1 MKLRGGLEQH
11 LQPLLGRIRRC
22 RRHNLHRLTL
32 DLGQGPEQ
40 LRIHTVVH
48 DGDAAGV
55 DTEVGDNIGAGG
67 TGYRYHPIQLTGHPG
82 LHGEEIMPAPDQ
94 QASEK
99 TALTGQSQA
108 PVPGNGVMDGGHQ
121 RHTRP
126 LDIENAVRQGLVV
139 VDHVKIPGPGQ
150 QPVPG
155 PLTEGPGLDKAPG
168 QLAEP
173 LPSGQRVP
181 QQLAGPGRLQAVGIE
196 VEAGQFLQHHTV
208 IKIGIRGTGH
218 HGDLVALAP

>member
-1 MKLRGGLEQH
+1 
-11 LQPLLGRIRRC
+11 
-22 RRHNLHRLTL
+22 
-32 DLGQGPEQ
+32 
-40 LRIHTVVH
+40 
-48 DGDAAGV
+48 
-55 DTEVGDNIGAGG
+55 
-67 TGYRYHPIQLTGHPG
+67 
-82 LHGEEIMPAPDQ
+82 MPAPDQ
-94 QASEK
+94 QSSGK
-99 TALTGQSQA
+99 TALAGQSQA

-196 VEAGQFLQHHTV
+196 IEAGQFL
-208 IKIGIRGTGH
+208 
-218 HGDLVALAP
+218 